1 MSTSPNNQAGV
12 PVFPSTVSWF
22 DCGDD
27 ETRREYP
34 VLYALQSLTTCIRL
48 LGSFGY
54 IRDGSVTWR
63 QRAHG
68 GYGYDR
74 IVESVN

>member
-12 PVFPSTVSWF
+12 PVFPSTVGWF

-34 VLYALQSLTTCIRL
+34 ALYALQSLTTCIRL
-48 LGSFGY
+48 LFGY
-54 IRDGSVTWR
+54 IWEGSVTWR
-63 QRAHG
+63 RRAHG
-68 GYGYDR
+68 GYDR
-74 IVESVN
+74 IVESVSLVN